1 MAKRAKAKT
10 SRSFKVSYLVVFG
23 PEDSDLAEGTLWEC
37 PVGKEARW
45 STATGVVT
53 GKVVSATLQ
62 DGVVEIV
69 AEGVR

>member
-10 SRSFKVSYLVVFG
+10 PRRFKVSYLVVFQ
-23 PEDSDLAEGTLWEC
+23 PEDVDLAEGMLQLY

-45 STATGVVT
+45 STKAGVVT
-53 GKVVSATLQ
+53 GKVTSSSLQ
-62 DGVVEIV
+62 DGVVEII